1 MNIEKDLFER
11 SIIDTN
17 KLLEYGFIKEEDS
30 LVYKKKILEESFL
43 VVIEY
48 NDFIRDR
55 IIDLEFDEEYLNYRS
70 CNTTNTFSLKVRD
83 EYINLLIDIRD
94 KCCIT
99 NNYVSKQANRLNDH
113 IKDKYKI
120 DPEFLWESIPHVGVY
135 RNSKKKWFGII
146 MNVSYNKVNKKSKDE
161 SIVEIVNIK
170 IMPDELE
177 DLLKIDG
184 IYPAY
189 HMNKKNWVS
198 ILLNDSLD
206 DELLFKLLDNS
217 YRYVD
222 SL

>member
-48 NDFIRDR
+48 NDFIKGK

-70 CNTTNTFSLKVRD
+70 SNTENTFTLKVRD

-99 NNYVSKQANRLNDH
+99 NNYVSKQANRLNDF

-120 DPEFLWESIPHVGVY
+120 DPEFLWESTSHVGVY
-135 RNSKKKWFGII
+135 RNIKKKWFGII
-146 MNVSYNKVNKKSKDE
+146 MNVSYNKVNKNSSDN

-170 IMPDELE
+170 IMPDELDE
-177 DLLKIDG
+177 LLKING
-184 IYPAY
+184 IYPSY
-189 HMNKKNWVS
+189 HMNKKNWIS

-217 YRYVD
+217 YKYVD
-222 SL
+222 K